1 MDPVCVEALRGRSGE
16 HLEAREL
23 GLRDRDVRRRKRLL
37 LVQAPDVQL
46 VHGEDSIELFHGQR
60 EQVVWYGSRKATH
73 FLDIVLDV
81 LRVHARRG
89 AFQENESALLDYQT
103 GSAKSLFVSRDSKVL
118 IKPRGMDEKNI
129 IIAMATLTA
138 GSA

>member
-1 MDPVCVEALRGRSGE
+1 MC
-16 HLEAREL
+16 
-23 GLRDRDVRRRKRLL
+23 RRKRLL

-60 EQVVWYGSRKATH
+60 EQVVWYDSWKVTH
-73 FLDIVLDV
+73 FLDVVLDV
-81 LRVHARRG
+81 LGVHARRG
-89 AFQENESALLDYQT
+89 AFQENDSALFDYRT
-103 GSAKSLFVSRDSKVL
+103 GSAKSAFGSHDSKML
-118 IKPRGMDEKNI
+118 NLPRGMDEKNI